1 MFHTINRKFYTISG
15 LLIFLFALGYAQ
27 LAFFLHEQSQSAI
40 RGEEVMFIE
49 KETRSLQDLFF
60 EIRFWDRAILAQNN
74 PGMDEKFIALLDD
87 MKNRVETLNTQL
99 ADKAIQ
105 NNLEDITEFLSR
117 YEDSFKK
124 VVARK
129 SEQLSKRSLIISN
142 YQSLIS
148 ASLVTS
154 ETRLL
159 KPLFDLTYFHT
170 SYLSNHSE
178 SEYQSLKKALD
189 DLEREFSQTNLM
201 NDQIKECLDIY
212 KNLLEEDF
220 SLEKVIHNIT
230 NHFNT
235 ISTQLSELISH
246 TYQNAEIL
254 LLNEFQKAKEGRDS
268 LSRSFLF
275 STILSV
281 ITLLA
286 ILAVMARKIV
296 HPIRALARVMKDV
309 QSGNIHSRFDMNGSE
324 ADEMTR
330 LGKDLNEMLD
340 TLNDKNQRLVSYQ
353 QELETNQKELENK
366 VQELAAREEELQK
379 HRTRLEDLVEERT
392 LELRKAISRLLE
404 EIHQRELAEEKVKK
418 AKETA
423 ESVNRELM
431 DVNKQLE
438 TAIAKANEMTAKA
451 ENASVAKSQFLANMS
466 HEIRTPLN
474 GIIGLSELSMDAA
487 EDTRQKEVFQTV
499 ITEAD
504 SLLSLL
510 NDILDF
516 SQIEAGMLELEH
528 IPFNL
533 REMLENV
540 TANIAFGA
548 KQKGLEFISF
558 LAPDIPDQVVG
569 DPGRV
574 RQVLRNLAGNAVK
587 FTKKG
592 EVYVGAETV
601 SDLGDRVK
609 IRFSVKDT
617 GIGIPIDKQAAI
629 FDSFTQADGSVTR
642 KFGGAGLG
650 TTISKQLSELMGGE
664 VGMESEEGKG
674 SLFWFTVV
682 FTKSSAPPVPAAKG
696 SADLSGL
703 KVLVA
708 DDIRTNRFI
717 LTEYL
722 KYWGCSPTE
731 ASDAQQALAI
741 LKQAASYGTPFDL
754 LLTDVQ
760 MPEMSGFDLVR
771 AIRAAEA
778 LRAIP
783 VIVLTSLGTS
793 GKTEQGDIKIEG
805 GLTKP
810 VRRDELYHAIQSA
823 LGFSPEED
831 EKPEPEH
838 APLGKKLRILLAEDY
853 PTNQQVGIRH
863 LSNAGYSVDLAEN
876 GREALENFKRKHY
889 DLILMDIQ
897 MPLMDG
903 YEAAKAVREEEA
915 RTASGRIPIV
925 AMTAHAMK
933 GYRKM
938 CLKAGMDDYIAKPLK
953 REELLAIVEKWA
965 FLSAECAMQDA
976 EGEFDTDAPLDIG
989 QSLKE
994 FSGDK
999 DFLAEVLNN
1008 FLRDVRIRISIL
1020 KQSIAEDDAE
1030 AAAKEAHKIK
1040 GGASSLAALKLS
1052 EIASELEAAAGSGE
1066 MESAPEILGRLE
1078 KAFLRL
1084 ECYAQ
1089 SIENYEVI

>member
-15 LLIFLFALGYAQ
+15 LLMLLFGLGYAQ

-60 EIRFWDRAILAQNN
+60 EIRFWDRAILAQND
-74 PGMDEKFIALLDD
+74 PEMDEKFGALLEE
-87 MKNRVETLNTQL
+87 MKRRVAVLNTQL
-99 ADKAIQ
+99 ADKAIR
-105 NNLEDITEFLSR
+105 NNLGDVSEFLSH

-124 VVARK
+124 VVNLKAK
-129 SEQLSKRSLIISN
+129 QWEKRSLIISN

-148 ASLVTS
+148 ASLIS
-154 ETRLL
+154 NETRLL
-159 KPLFDLTYFHT
+159 KPLFDLAYFHT
-170 SYLSNHSE
+170 GYLSNHTEAEYE
-178 SEYQSLKKALD
+178 SVKKALD
-189 DLEREFSQTNLM
+189 DLESEFSRTNLITEPM
-201 NDQIKECLDIY
+201 EDSLEIY
-212 KNLLEEDF
+212 RTLLEEDF
-220 SLEKVIHNIT
+220 SLETVIHDINR
-230 NHFNT
+230 HFNG
-235 ISTQLSELISH
+235 ISTQLSSLISH

-254 LLNEFQKAKEGRDS
+254 LLNEFQKAKEGREN
-268 LSRSFLF
+268 LRRSFLF
-275 STILSV
+275 STILS
-281 ITLLA
+281 IMTLLV

-296 HPIRALARVMKDV
+296 HPIRAMARVMKNV
-309 QSGNIHSRFDMNGSE
+309 QSGDIHSRFNLNGNE
-324 ADEMTR
+324 EDEITR
-330 LGKDLNEMLD
+330 LGKDLNDMLD
-340 TLNDKNQRLVSYQ
+340 TLEDKNQRLVAYQ
-353 QELETNQKELENK
+353 KELESNQKELENK

-438 TAIAKANEMTAKA
+438 TAIARANEMTAKA

-474 GIIGLSELSMDAA
+474 GIIGLSELSMDVA
-487 EDTRQKEVFQTV
+487 ENERQKEAFQTV

-528 IPFNL
+528 ISFSL

-558 LAPDIPDQVVG
+558 LSPDIPDQVVG

-601 SDLGDRVK
+601 KDFGDRVK

-617 GIGIPIDKQAAI
+617 GIGIPRDKQSAI

-650 TTISKQLSELMGGE
+650 TTISKQLAELMGGE

-682 FTKSSAPPVPAAKG
+682 FTKFDAPLLPAAKE

-703 KVLVA
+703 KVLVV

-731 ASDAQQALAI
+731 ASDAPQALAI
-741 LKQAASYGTPFDL
+741 LKQGAAYGVPFDL

-771 AIRAAEA
+771 EIRAAEE
-778 LRAIP
+778 LRTVP
-783 VIVLTSLGTS
+783 VIVLTSLGVA
-793 GKTEQGDIKIEG
+793 GKPEQGEIQVEAC
-805 GLTKP
+805 LTKP
-810 VRRDELYHAIQSA
+810 VRRDELYQAIQSA
-823 LGFSPEED
+823 LGISPEED
-831 EKPEPEH
+831 EDTPEPAH
-838 APLGKKLRILLAEDY
+838 AAPGKKLRILLAEDY

-903 YEAAKAVREEEA
+903 YEATKTIRETEA
-915 RTASGRIPIV
+915 LAGDGRIPII
-925 AMTAHAMK
+925 AMTAHAMR

-953 REELLAIVEKWA
+953 RDELLAVVEKWA
-965 FLSAECAMQDA
+965 FLRTECRLRNEEEPD
-976 EGEFDTDAPLDIG
+976 GFNDTDTPLDIE

-994 FSGDK
+994 LGGDK

-1008 FLRDVRIRISIL
+1008 FLKDVRIRIRTL
-1020 KQSIAEDDAE
+1020 KQSIAAGDRETTE
-1030 AAAKEAHKIK
+1030 KEAHKIK
-1040 GGASSLAALKLS
+1040 GGASNLAAKTLS
-1052 EIASELEAAAGSGE
+1052 EIASELETVAGSGALE
-1066 MESAPEILGRLE
+1066 NAPGILGNLE
-1078 KAFLRL
+1078 KEFLRL

-1089 SIENYEVI
+1089 GI